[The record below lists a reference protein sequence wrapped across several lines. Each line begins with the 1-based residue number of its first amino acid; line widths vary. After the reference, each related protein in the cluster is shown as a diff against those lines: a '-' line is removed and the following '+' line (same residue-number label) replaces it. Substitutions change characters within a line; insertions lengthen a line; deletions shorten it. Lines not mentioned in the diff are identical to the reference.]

1 MIYKSYILEQNLN
14 SIKDCKF
21 FLFYGE
27 NIGLKKEFKKKIKQ
41 QYSKVDFINLFQDD
55 ILKNKEILINEVAN
69 KSLFKENKII
79 FIQQANDKIL
89 EILENVSEK
98 LDNERIFIFSD
109 VLDKRSKLRSFFEK
123 NKSFGL
129 TACYNDNEITIRKII
144 TSSLKD
150 FKNLSTEIVNLIIQN
165 TNLDRNK
172 VNNELEKIKS
182 CFLDKKLEFTKIE
195 ELLNIKTNE
204 DFNNLKDE
212 ALNGNKIKTNKLLA
226 DTVFEIENNIFY
238 LNLLNQR
245 LNKLNEINNIK
256 RGNNSLEEAIS
267 NVKPPIFWKDKPMV
281 ISQIKKWNNLK
292 IRKALNRTYET
303 ELKIK
308 SDNIIKKDLL
318 MKKLLID
325 LCLEASSS

>member
-129 TACYNDNEITIRKII
+129 TACYNDNEISIRKII
-144 TSSLKD
+144 TTSLKD

-226 DTVFEIENNIFY
+226 DTIFEIENNIFY

-281 ISQIKKWNNLK
+281 MSQIKKWNNLK
-292 IRKALNRTYET
+292 IKKALNRTYET

>member
-1 MIYKSYILEQNLN
+1 MIQSNYPLKNITT
-14 SIKDCKF
+14 
-21 FLFYGE
+21 
-27 NIGLKKEFKKKIKQ
+27 IGLGGTCKEFI
-41 QYSKVDFINLFQDD
+41 
-55 ILKNKEILINEVAN
+55 
-69 KSLFKENKII
+69 
-79 FIQQANDKIL
+79 
-89 EILENVSEK
+89 
-98 LDNERIFIFSD
+98 
-109 VLDKRSKLRSFFEK
+109 
-123 NKSFGL
+123 
-129 TACYNDNEITIRKII
+129 CP
-144 TSSLKD
+144 
-150 FKNLSTEIVNLIIQN
+150 
-165 TNLDRNK
+165 TNMA
-172 VNNELEKIKS
+172 
-182 CFLDKKLEFTKIE
+182 

-256 RGNNSLEEAIS
+256 RDNDSLEEAIS

-292 IRKALNRTYET
+292 IKKALNRTYET

-308 SDNIIKKDLL
+308 SDNIVKKDLL

-325 LCLEASSS
+325 LCVEASSS